1 MMKKKKRIIRE
12 EFSNGDKQYR
22 VQKKWFFNLFW
33 TTDMFYDAEHDMWF
47 ESIFNTFEEA
57 EEHIKINNKSK
68 LIKKTIFKV
77 I

>member
-1 MMKKKKRIIRE
+1 MMKKTRIIRE
-12 EFSNGDKQYR
+12 EFSNGDIQYR

-57 EEHIKINNKSK
+57 IQSINCIKP
-68 LIKKTIFKV
+68 KV
-77 I
+77 ISQEIIYETE